1 MSILKNYCNKEFIM
15 KKAYAGLGFFLAAN
29 SLFASGGEKMPWD
42 DGLTTIQKAL
52 SGNTVMIIGI
62 IMIIGGGLALAFTE
76 GQAIKKLF
84 WIIIGIGIAINAA
97 RLFSVLFGSGAGIL
111 L

>member
-1 MSILKNYCNKEFIM
+1 MKRAVIMFVLILS
-15 KKAYAGLGFFLAAN
+15 AYA
-29 SLFASGGEKMPWD
+29 LFASGGESMPWD
-42 DGLTTIQKAL
+42 DGLTKIQKAL
-52 SGNTVMIIGI
+52 SGNTVMVIGI

-84 WIIIGIGIAINAA
+84 WVVMGIGIALNAA
-97 RLFSVLFGSGAGIL
+97 RLFSTLFGASAGML